1 MQKKEEDKNEKKKE
15 KKATSLP
22 EMRCPKFFQYEKY
35 NVNLIYDIKTTKNY
49 LDPLTVCIGI
59 LKSYTSYRLYCS

>member
-1 MQKKEEDKNEKKKE
+1 MQKKKKIKMKK
-15 KKATSLP
+15 KKATSLT